1 MSHGW
6 KQGARV
12 LLLSG
17 LCLSMPAAVLCQSS
31 AQSSDPAQQTAP
43 DNTKQNKTAQPT
55 AEQQKNNTSDLEL
68 TKNVRRALMQDK
80 SLSTYAHNV
89 KVVAQDGKVTLTGP
103 VKTDE
108 EKQAIAA
115 KAEEVAGQ
123 GNVVNELS
131 VAPPK

>member
-1 MSHGW
+1 MTT
-6 KQGARV
+6 A
-12 LLLSG
+12 G
-17 LCLSMPAAVLCQSS
+17 LCQAS
-31 AQSSDPAQQTAP
+31 ATQSSDAAQQAAP

-55 AEQQKNNTSDLEL
+55 AEQQNNNTADLEL

-80 SLSTYAHNV
+80 SLSTYAHNI

-103 VKTDE
+103 VKSDD

-115 KAEEVAGQ
+115 KAAEVAGQ